1 MRKKAQF
8 NSLPTARGTI
18 ARAACARASEARLEV
33 GPLLKSSNLTTH
45 QIKNSHFRIPCNNQ
59 IKFLNV
65 VADKIPEREPS
76 IRGSF

>member
-8 NSLPTARGTI
+8 SSLPTARGTI
-18 ARAACARASEARLEV
+18 ARAACARALEARLEV
-33 GPLLKSSNLTTH
+33 GPLLKSSNLTTY